1 MFMWVEL
8 YETEQDPQRLH
19 HHVDSKQLGE
29 QLNKSPEAPSKM
41 QDLTL
46 HEYAWSGNCYKI
58 RLTASLLGLT
68 FTDRLEYDVLKSETR
83 TPEYLSTVNANGRI
97 PVLQI
102 GQDTFLPES
111 GAACHYLA
119 DGTDLV
125 PNDRLQHAQMLQWM
139 FFEQYSFE
147 PYAGTLRFWM
157 VKKGLENLSEEQ
169 KAQIPARLK
178 DGEAALEI
186 MNDHMST
193 RNFFV
198 AEKVTLADVAL
209 YAYTH
214 VAYEGGFELSKF
226 PHVEAWC
233 ERVARLPGYVPLNK

>member
-1 MFMWVEL
+1 
-8 YETEQDPQRLH
+8 
-19 HHVDSKQLGE
+19 
-29 QLNKSPEAPSKM
+29 M

-46 HEYAWSGNCYKI
+46 HEYQWSGNCYKI

-68 FTDRLEYDVLKSETR
+68 FKDRLEYDVLKGETR
-83 TPEYLSTVNANGRI
+83 TPEYLSRVNANGRI

-119 DGTDLV
+119 DGTDLI
-125 PNDRLQHAQMLQWM
+125 PTDRLEKAQMLQWM

-147 PYAGTLRFWM
+147 PYAGTLRFWL
-157 VKKGLENLSEEQ
+157 VKKGVENLSEEQ
-169 KAQIPARLK
+169 KAQIPERRK
-178 DGEAALEI
+178 QGEAALAI
-186 MNDHMST
+186 MDDHLST
-193 RNFFV
+193 RKFFV

-214 VAYEGGFELSKF
+214 VSHQGGFDLSKC

-233 ERVARLPGYVPLNK
+233 KRISELPGYIPIDR